1 MRLRW
6 LGGAGLPVAR
16 DTSIKP
22 FSGALFFDIDGT
34 LLDHDWA
41 EERAAE
47 LFFGKHRDI
56 LKAQTVS
63 EFSTQWRDASSQ
75 YMEQFLRGR
84 ITFAEQRTRRCREVT
99 GRDVSDRETGAIFG
113 DYLEAYEANWRLFED
128 VADVLNNLAGRGVPM
143 GVISNGSAEQQTL
156 KLRRTDLIQYFDPI
170 VISESVGV
178 SKPDRL
184 IFETAARRMGRNA
197 DDCIHVGDSLEGDVA
212 GALAAG
218 MRAIWVNRSGKQL
231 ENGGEIAAPQ
241 AKDLNAI
248 LPILDSM
255 G

>member
-1 MRLRW
+1 MR
-6 LGGAGLPVAR
+6 GTVLPIAR

-56 LKAQTVS
+56 LKAQTAS
-63 EFSTQWRDASSQ
+63 EFYNQWRDASSQ
-75 YMEQFLRGR
+75 YMEQFLRGS
-84 ITFAEQRTRRCREVT
+84 ITFAEQRTRRCREVI
-99 GRDVSDRETGAIFG
+99 GRTVSDREAEAIFG
-113 DYLEAYEANWRLFED
+113 DYLEAYEANWRMFED
-128 VADVLNNLAGRGVPM
+128 VSDVLNNLAGRGAQM
-143 GVISNGSAEQQTL
+143 GVISNGSAEQQTS
-156 KLRRTDLIQYFDPI
+156 KLRRMGLIQYFDPI

-178 SKPDRL
+178 SKPDRS
-184 IFETAARRMGRNA
+184 IFETAAGRMGRNA
-197 DDCIHVGDSLEGDVA
+197 GDCIHVGDSLEGDVA

-231 ENGGEIAAPQ
+231 ENERKIAAPQ
-241 AKDLNAI
+241 AKDLNAV